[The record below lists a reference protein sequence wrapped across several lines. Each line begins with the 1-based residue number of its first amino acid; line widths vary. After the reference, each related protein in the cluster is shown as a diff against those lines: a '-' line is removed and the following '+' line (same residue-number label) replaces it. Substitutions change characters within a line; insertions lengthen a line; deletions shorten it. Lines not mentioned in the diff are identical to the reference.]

1 MSVRARCSE
10 GMTIRNIFMAHRPLG
25 VLKMYARTQEE
36 AAMYTDTAEIVE
48 ALGYNP
54 AFGMR
59 EWFGDIHVDDVLAVA
74 ELLDLRQRGMR
85 GGWVAPS
92 EEACFL
98 FSEQV
103 DAFAMELDI
112 PPLVEQVPLAPSVY
126 VMPSFKSFGVAELYI
141 LEKIQQFFMMY
152 CMEGRPEA
160 REIRVMLNDPKDEWH
175 LNLYNPENS
184 YRQMTLTRV
193 PVHYRYGAHH
203 ELRFELGR
211 LIQDA
216 VRVYGL
222 SSEFFA
228 GGLSVRQLHWEGMRF
243 IESLW
248 GMVEER
254 T

>member
-1 MSVRARCSE
+1 
-10 GMTIRNIFMAHRPLG
+10 
-25 VLKMYARTQEE
+25 
-36 AAMYTDTAEIVE
+36 MYTDVAEIVE

-59 EWFGDIHVDDVLAVA
+59 EWFGDIHVDDVLAAA
-74 ELLDLRQRGMR
+74 ELLELRQRGIH
-85 GGWVAPS
+85 GGWVAPG

-103 DAFAMELDI
+103 EAFALELDI
-112 PPLVEQVPLAPSVY
+112 PPLAHTPPTPSVY
-126 VMPSFKSFGVAELYI
+126 VMPSFKSFGVGELYI
-141 LEKIQQFFMMY
+141 MEKIKQFFMMH
-152 CMEGRPEA
+152 CMEGRPEP
-160 REIRVMLNDPKDEWH
+160 REIRCVLNDPEDEWH
-175 LNLYNPENS
+175 LNLYNIKNS
-184 YRQMTLTRV
+184 YRQMTLTRL

-211 LIQDA
+211 LIQDT

-222 SSEFFA
+222 SYEFFA
-228 GGLSVRQLHWEGMRF
+228 GGLSVRRLHWEGMRF

-254 T
+254 I